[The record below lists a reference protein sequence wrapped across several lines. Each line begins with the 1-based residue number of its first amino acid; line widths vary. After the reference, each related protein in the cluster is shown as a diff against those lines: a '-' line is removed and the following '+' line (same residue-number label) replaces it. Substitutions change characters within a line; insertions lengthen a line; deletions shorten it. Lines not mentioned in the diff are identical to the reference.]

1 MDQSSAGRNNPR
13 AQTLM
18 DKAYV
23 DTVRLML
30 DVAPDVLAGVR
41 GFHAPTISKRLHCW
55 ARQSVSAWGRP
66 F

>member
-1 MDQSSAGRNNPR
+1 MDQSSAGRNKPR

-30 DVAPDVLAGVR
+30 DVAPDVSTLSGTERFGSAGHEIIDCVN
-41 GFHAPTISKRLHCW
+41 GTAFFP
-55 ARQSVSAWGRP
+55 
-66 F
+66 